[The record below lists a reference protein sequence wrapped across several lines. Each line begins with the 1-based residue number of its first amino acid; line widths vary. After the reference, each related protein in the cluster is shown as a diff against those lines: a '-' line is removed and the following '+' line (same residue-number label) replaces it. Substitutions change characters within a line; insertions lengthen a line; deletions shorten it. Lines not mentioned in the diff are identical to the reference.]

1 MWEGVLVKWGSY
13 PMKAAVF
20 YKSGGIESCS
30 VEEVPEPKPLKD
42 EVVVKIKTASLN
54 HLDLWVLK
62 GRSGEKITQPHIFGS
77 DGAGVVFSVGPD
89 VTGVQEGDEVIVN
102 PGLICGWCPQC
113 RSGET
118 SQCETFGIVGMSR
131 PGTYAERIALPAR
144 NIWPKPAHLSFVEA
158 SAFTLTY
165 LTAWRMLF
173 TKGKLVEGQTVL
185 IHGIGG
191 GVALSALQ
199 LAKIA
204 GAEVIVTSSSDEKLK
219 SAKQLGADHIINY
232 KTTKDVAAAVKE
244 KTKGRGVDLAIDSV
258 GAATW
263 PIDLEA
269 VRRGGTIVLCGITTG
284 SIAQTDLQLIYWNHL
299 KIFGSTLGSDG
310 EMISMLKAVET
321 AKLKPIIDSVH
332 KLSNVQQA
340 LKRMESGEQFGK
352 IVLKV
357 SD

>member
-1 MWEGVLVKWGSY
+1 
-13 PMKAAVF
+13 MKAAVF
-20 YKSGGIESCS
+20 YKSGGIESCT
-30 VEEVPEPKPLKD
+30 VEDIPEPKPLKD
-42 EVVVKIKTASLN
+42 EVVIKVKTASLN

-62 GRSGEKITQPHIFGS
+62 GRGNEKFSQPHVIGS
-77 DGAGVVFSVGPD
+77 DGAGVIFSVGSD
-89 VTGVQEGDEVIVN
+89 VTGMQEGDEVIVN
-102 PGLICGWCPQC
+102 PGLICGRCQQC

-118 SQCETFGIVGMSR
+118 SQCETFGIVGMNR
-131 PGTYAERIALPAR
+131 PGTFAERVALPAR

-173 TKGKLVEGQTVL
+173 TKGKLIEGQSVL

-199 LAKIA
+199 LAKMA
-204 GAEVIVTSSSDEKLK
+204 GAEVIATSSSDEKLK
-219 SAKQLGADHIINY
+219 GAKQIGADHVINY
-232 KTTKDVAAAVKE
+232 KAVKDVAAAVKE
-244 KTKGRGVDLAIDSV
+244 KTKGKGVDLVVDSV

-263 PIDLEA
+263 PIDLQV
-269 VRRGGTIVLCGITTG
+269 VRRGGTVVLCGITSG
-284 SIAQTDLQLIYWNHL
+284 ANSQTDLQLIYWNHL
-299 KIFGSTLGSDG
+299 KVYGSTLGSDG

-321 AKLKPIIDSVH
+321 NKLKPIIDSVH

-340 LKRMESGEQFGK
+340 LKRMEAGEQLGK

-357 SD
+357 SE